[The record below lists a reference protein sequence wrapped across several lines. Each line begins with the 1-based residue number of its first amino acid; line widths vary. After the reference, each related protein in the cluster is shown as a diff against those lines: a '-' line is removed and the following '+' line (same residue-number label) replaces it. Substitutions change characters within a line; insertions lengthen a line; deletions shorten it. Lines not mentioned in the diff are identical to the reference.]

1 MRKTVEVEI
10 LEEKKCK
17 KCGEPLPNTSKYKKC
32 DNCRRKSAELKKHLL
47 EGALAVG
54 SIALMVVP
62 GVNKFVK
69 KK

>member
-1 MRKTVEVEI
+1 MKKVEGEI

-17 KCGEPLPNTSKYKKC
+17 KCGEPLPSTSKYKKC
-32 DNCRRKSAELKKHLL
+32 DNCRRKSAELKKNLF
-47 EGALAVG
+47 GCVAAVF
-54 SIALMVVP
+54 SLALMVVP